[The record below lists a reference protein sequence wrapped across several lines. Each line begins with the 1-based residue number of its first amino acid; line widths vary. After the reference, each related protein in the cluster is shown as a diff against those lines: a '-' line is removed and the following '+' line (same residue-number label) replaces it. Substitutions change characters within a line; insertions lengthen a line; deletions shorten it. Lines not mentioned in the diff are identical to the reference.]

1 MPFDFTDNPSE
12 LAPFLRP
19 VLELDHPNLY
29 ATLCGTTDGALQVR
43 QDVPLEAAVAG
54 NPNEVG
60 DPLLFAKLVQVWT
73 GKGRIP
79 PEPKLLEP
87 SPVALNKR
95 RDKIQDAIG

>member
-60 DPLLFAKLVQVWT
+60 DSTVFAKFVEVRT
-73 GKGRIP
+73 GKCRIA
-79 PEPKLLEP
+79 PEPDLLEP
-87 SPVALNKR
+87 RPAAVNQKR
-95 RDKIQDAIG
+95 